1 MFLPKA
7 AIFDLDGTLLDSMWI
22 WEKLDAKFLE
32 MHGITVTPDY
42 TDAIKS
48 MTWEDGAR
56 YTIDRYGLSE
66 TPQQVIDAWLD
77 LAKEAYMHEVE
88 LKKGARE
95 YLELLS
101 SHHVPM
107 AVATSMYPKENIG
120 LILEHNGIL
129 QYFQNI
135 THSSEVTKDKSHPD
149 IYLLAAERLSAEPSS
164 CAVFEDILPA
174 IQGALKGGFQTV
186 AIFDSVSRND
196 WEEIQKT
203 ATKAV
208 MSFEDLLL

>member
-48 MTWEDGAR
+48 MTWKDGA
-56 YTIDRYGLSE
+56 RYGLSE

-88 LKKGARE
+88 LKTGARE
-95 YLELLS
+95 YLEFLS

-120 LILEHNGIL
+120 PILEHNGIL

-135 THSSEVTKDKSHPD
+135 THSSEVTRDKSHPD
-149 IYLLAAERLSAEPSS
+149 IYLLAAERLSVEPSS

-174 IQGALKGGFQTV
+174 IQGATKGGFQTV

-196 WEEIQKT
+196 WEEISKT

-208 MSFEDLLL
+208 MSFEDLLP